1 MLGEGAARL
10 KKSEPLVREGEGCGG
25 GHQPRGGRRGSLR
38 ESLWWEEGQRGGG
51 RDSLWWWWE
60 RGQAVGAAG
69 HKKGGRVSKV
79 GDGGRGG
86 RLRRGPPAARW
97 EKGGL
102 WWERGQ
108 PAAGATSREVGKR
121 AACLW

>member
-1 MLGEGAARL
+1 L

-25 GHQPRGGRRGSLR
+25 GHQLRGGRRGSL
-38 ESLWWEEGQRGGG
+38 
-51 RDSLWWWWE
+51 WWE